1 MNRRELL
8 EAALLATASAGLVS
22 SADAHTHTPGGV
34 GGKVTPLQSHALAGS
49 NGQQV
54 VMVEVAYPPGGSTP
68 AHKHS
73 GPVFGYVLE
82 GSVVFRLDDGPE
94 KTYRAGEVFHEEPG
108 QVHAVSRNASRK
120 KPARILAVIIGP
132 QDEPVTTLLK

>member
-8 EAALLATASAGLVS
+8 ELAALTSGVAAMSTS
-22 SADAHTHTPGGV
+22 SGEAEAAPAAV
-34 GGKVTPLQSHALAGS
+34 KVTELQHHPLAGS

-54 VMVEVAYPPGGSTP
+54 VMAEVNIPPGGSSP
-68 AHKHS
+68 PHRHS

-94 KTYRAGEVFHEEPG
+94 RTYHAGEVFHEEAG
-108 QVHAVSRNASRK
+108 QLHAVSRNPSRTK
-120 KPARILAVIIGP
+120 RARLLAVIVGP
-132 QDEPVTTLLK
+132 ENQPVTVPAK